1 MLFVP
6 FKLRTYIL
14 CWVKFVAF
22 ILSRVNTRGIVCVL
36 VTQCKIEDLISN
48 GLESDTVTVL
58 SIFEIKTLK
67 PIYLRARFS
76 SAFLITYNHPF
87 KSVN

>member
-22 ILSRVNTRGIVCVL
+22 ILSGVNTREIVCVL
-36 VTQCKIEDLISN
+36 VTQRKIEELISN

-58 SIFEIKTLK
+58 SIIEIETYFETNL
-67 PIYLRARFS
+67 
-76 SAFLITYNHPF
+76 F
-87 KSVN
+87 KS